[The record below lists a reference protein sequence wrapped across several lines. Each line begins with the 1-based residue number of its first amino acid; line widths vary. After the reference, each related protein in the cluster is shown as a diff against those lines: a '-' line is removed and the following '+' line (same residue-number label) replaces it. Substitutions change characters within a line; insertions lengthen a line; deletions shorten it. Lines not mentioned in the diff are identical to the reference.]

1 MNKDLKAEINVFD
14 TNFYGKR
21 EINVFSLRV
30 LVSLILNQLLENK
43 KSLVILQY

>member
-21 EINVFSLRV
+21 EINVFMYSV
-30 LVSLILNQLLENK
+30 
-43 KSLVILQY
+43 